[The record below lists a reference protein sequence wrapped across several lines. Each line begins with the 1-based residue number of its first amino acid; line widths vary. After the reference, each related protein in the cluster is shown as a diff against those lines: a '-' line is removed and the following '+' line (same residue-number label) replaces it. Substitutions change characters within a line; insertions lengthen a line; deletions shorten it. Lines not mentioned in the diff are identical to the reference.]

1 MKSYLQ
7 SLAARLKVAAPELKT
22 VELDCGQFEQEQ
34 PAVKFP
40 AALVNLSATDVSHV
54 KPNLMNCHAT
64 LTVTVADMRFSGV
77 QRDPT
82 VAFNFADTVEALA
95 TKLNDWTDGR
105 FGRLHLT
112 GISQLQSNP
121 GFVVYQLTFSTSFGL
136 EPSAEPEPTTTEPT
150 TTEPGEPT
158 TTEPGGEPA
167 EPTEPSAEP
176 TTTEPDFEDGP
187 VF

>member
-77 QRDPT
+77 QRNPAD
-82 VAFNFADTVEALA
+82 AFGFADTVETLA
-95 TKLNDWTDGR
+95 TSLNDWTDGR
-105 FGRLHLT
+105 FSRLHLT
-112 GISQLQSNP
+112 AINQLQSNP
-121 GFVVYQLTFSTSFGL
+121 GFIVYQLTFATSFGL
-136 EPSAEPEPTTTEPT
+136 EPSAEPTTEPT
-150 TTEPGEPT
+150 PNT
-158 TTEPGGEPA
+158 
-167 EPTEPSAEP
+167 
-176 TTTEPDFEDGP
+176 
-187 VF
+187 